1 MPLSDFECK
10 GTTFSTNG
18 EQFPTYFSRFTRF
31 MFVFCLCLFCVSWEK
46 VVPLWPKENGR
57 YMKIKVTAPR
67 DIRGKVVLPASKSIS
82 NRALTISALAGGD
95 GLVKNVSDCDDTRV
109 MQAWLRERPEVV
121 DIGAAGTAMRFS
133 SALLAVSEGVH
144 VITGSERMKHRPIG
158 VLVDALRQLGSQI
171 EYVEQDGFPPL
182 RIVGDTHLGGGKV
195 ELSGGVSSQYISAL
209 LMIGPMLKNGLILNL
224 IDNIVSRPYIDMTLA
239 VMRSYGA
246 KVGWKDEQT
255 IVVEP
260 VPYQSC
266 QYQVE
271 NDWSAAS
278 YWYEMVALAPHAD
291 AEIVLPGLFAESL
304 QGDSRGADV
313 FERLGVSTEHRGN
326 EVVLRKNGKHV
337 ERLDVDFVEMP
348 DLAQTFVVTCCM
360 MGVPFHFTGLQS
372 LKIKETDRIEALK
385 KELKKLGYEIVD
397 RNDSELLWDGRQPS
411 AVSHQL
417 NSSDEIAIDTYED
430 HRMAMAFAPVALKNG
445 HVCINDPQVVSKS
458 YPNYWEDLKAV
469 GYRIEELKD

>member
-1 MPLSDFECK
+1 
-10 GTTFSTNG
+10 
-18 EQFPTYFSRFTRF
+18 
-31 MFVFCLCLFCVSWEK
+31 
-46 VVPLWPKENGR
+46 
-57 YMKIKVTAPR
+57 MKIKVTAPR

-182 RIVGDTHLGGGKV
+182 RIVGDPHLGGGKV

-246 KVGWKDEQT
+246 KVG
-255 IVVEP
+255 
-260 VPYQSC
+260 
-266 QYQVE
+266 
-271 NDWSAAS
+271 
-278 YWYEMVALAPHAD
+278 
-291 AEIVLPGLFAESL
+291 
-304 QGDSRGADV
+304 
-313 FERLGVSTEHRGN
+313 
-326 EVVLRKNGKHV
+326 
-337 ERLDVDFVEMP
+337 
-348 DLAQTFVVTCCM
+348 
-360 MGVPFHFTGLQS
+360 
-372 LKIKETDRIEALK
+372 
-385 KELKKLGYEIVD
+385 
-397 RNDSELLWDGRQPS
+397 
-411 AVSHQL
+411 
-417 NSSDEIAIDTYED
+417 
-430 HRMAMAFAPVALKNG
+430 
-445 HVCINDPQVVSKS
+445 
-458 YPNYWEDLKAV
+458 
-469 GYRIEELKD
+469 